1 MHPTAGATVVGARK
15 FLIAYNVFLNTP
27 DVDIAK
33 KIAKAVRFSSGRI
46 ALCEGRGISGAR
58 AWRRFR

>member
-33 KIAKAVRFSSGRI
+33 KIAKAVRFSRAACASSK
-46 ALCEGRGISGAR
+46 APDSWCA